1 MIERVKLDKK
11 YIRYGLYVVIVG
23 LLLFLGYRIINNG
36 ELILSSI
43 GKYVGRFF
51 RIIAPVFYG
60 FIVSYLLFRPVVFI
74 QSVLGSIYTKISKR
88 AASENIENG
97 FRIISI
103 VSIFAVIIYVAV
115 ITINFIVPP
124 IVENIEI
131 LLSRL
136 PEFNNQISTW
146 VEDIVEKLNENNI
159 DISNTGNLTSTI
171 INNLSLISNSVLSFI
186 ATSIS
191 QISSFVLD
199 FVLTVILTFYFLKD
213 KESLFHN
220 FRGFRDVVMPG
231 KVGKAITIFLK
242 DLDEIVGKFL
252 VAEILDSI
260 IVGIVSTILL
270 LLINHPFAILIGCV
284 AGFANII
291 PYIGPLIGA
300 ALALGL
306 GMFSSWSLGITGAVL
321 LLLYQQ
327 VDGNFVQPKIVG
339 DKIGLTPVWIL
350 IVVLIGG
357 SYFGA
362 LGMIL
367 SMPIA
372 GLIKIYFNRYA
383 QWKKNKNI

>member
-1 MIERVKLDKK
+1 MIERVKLHKK

-74 QSVLGSIYTKISKR
+74 QSVLGSIYTKIRKR
-88 AASENIENG
+88 SASENIENG

-124 IVENIEI
+124 IVENIQI

-136 PEFNNQISTW
+136 PEFSNQISTW
-146 VEDIVEKLNENNI
+146 VEEIVEKLNENNI

-171 INNLSLISNSVLSFI
+171 INNLSLISNSALSFI

-270 LLINHPFAILIGCV
+270 LLIKHPFAILIGCV
-284 AGFANII
+284 AGVTNII

-300 ALALGL
+300 VLALGL
-306 GMFSSWSLGITGAVL
+306 GIFSSWSLGITGAVL